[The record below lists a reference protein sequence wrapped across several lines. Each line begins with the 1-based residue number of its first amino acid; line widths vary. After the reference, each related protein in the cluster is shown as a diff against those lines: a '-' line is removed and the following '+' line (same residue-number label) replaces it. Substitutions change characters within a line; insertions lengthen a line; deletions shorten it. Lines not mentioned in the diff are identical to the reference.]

1 MKPTAVLTRPEG
13 TANSLGE
20 SLEALGWHVV
30 YQPMLVIEPITE
42 PATKPTI
49 DAGSVVIF
57 ISANAVRAGIPHLAR
72 QLKEN
77 APTVIAVGEAT
88 AAALALED
96 ITALLPVTPDSE
108 GLLALTELES
118 CRERPV
124 LIVKGEGGRALLAE
138 SLKERGAIVSEFIC
152 YRRLEATVNAAEFC
166 WQLCDL
172 DEVVFQGSSGETVER
187 LTEVLGAGGQP
198 NLLDSPLIVPSARV
212 ASMAT
217 DAGWTRVIE
226 AENAS
231 DRGFLAALS
240 KLSIQPAKL
249 PSQLGAEEHPGL
261 ESATDSPAKKNSLP
275 RRPSSPAGKTEGA
288 SDAAVSD
295 GTSLSQNKTE
305 LRVTKDTDKSSAK
318 SPGRADWFA
327 RFLLLLMLAAIGAT
341 AYGAWRYIWPDW
353 QRLIGQDTQVDAR
366 LQTLEATESVT
377 QAQLDA
383 AVSREIDQLQARL
396 SSAIAATS
404 AGRAEQQAQAA
415 AEQAALLARL
425 DRLEIRLA
433 RLTATDRRE
442 WLAQEAAF
450 TVRLAAQRLSSA
462 RDVSAALALLSNAD
476 RLLAE
481 VDDSRLDRARMAIA
495 ADRAQLMAAPRV
507 DTVGIYARFSALVTQ
522 AEALS
527 IGRQRTSEQVD
538 DLPAPGD
545 GWLARARWGWEAA
558 LAKLSGYLVIKTRD
572 REASALNT
580 PTEEELTRQLI
591 RLLLEQAQIAA
602 LSNNQLLFDKTL
614 VRATDALRSVEAQNP
629 DRATPMLAELASLS
643 AINVSPGL
651 PDLVASSAA
660 LADALQT
667 LESTIGQAEQA
678 ELDGKDQ

>member
-1 MKPTAVLTRPEG
+1 VKPTAVLTRPEG
-13 TANSLGE
+13 TANSLGG

-42 PATKPTI
+42 PATTPTI

-96 ITALLPVTPDSE
+96 ITALLPATPDSE

-152 YRRLEATVNAAEFC
+152 YRRLEAPVNAAEFC

-187 LTEVLGAGGQP
+187 LTEILGAGGQP

-217 DAGWTRVIE
+217 DAGWTRVID

-240 KLSIQPAKL
+240 KLSIQPPKL
-249 PSQLGAEEHPGL
+249 PSQPGAEEHPGL
-261 ESATDSPAKKNSLP
+261 ESATDSPAKKKFAAQA
-275 RRPSSPAGKTEGA
+275 SSPAGKTEGA

-295 GTSLSQNKTE
+295 GTSLSQHKTE
-305 LRVTKDTDKSSAK
+305 PRVTKDTDKSSAK

-353 QRLIGQDTQVDAR
+353 LRLIGQDTQVDAR

-377 QAQLDA
+377 QTQLDA

-404 AGRAEQQAQAA
+404 AGRVEQQSQAA

-614 VRATDALRSVEAQNP
+614 VRATDALRSVEAQDP

-678 ELDGKDQ
+678 ELDGKEQ

>member
-20 SLEALGWHVV
+20 SLEALGWYVV
-30 YQPMLVIEPITE
+30 YQPMLVIEPINQ
-42 PATKPTI
+42 PALTPTI
-49 DAGSVVIF
+49 DTESVVIF

-88 AAALALED
+88 AAALALEG
-96 ITALLPVTPDSE
+96 ITALVPATPDSE
-108 GLLALTELES
+108 GLLALTELDN

-124 LIVKGEGGRALLAE
+124 LLVKGEGGRALLAE

-152 YRRLEATVNAAEFC
+152 YRRLEAPVNAAEFC

-212 ASMAT
+212 ANMAT

-240 KLSIQPAKL
+240 ELSFQPGA
-249 PSQLGAEEHPGL
+249 QEHLGRENL
-261 ESATDSPAKKNSLP
+261 TESVVKKNFP
-275 RRPSSPAGKTEGA
+275 AQTSSHVGKMEDA
-288 SDAAVSD
+288 SDAAVSKD
-295 GTSLSQNKTE
+295 TSLSRHKTE
-305 LRVTKDTDKSSAK
+305 PRVTTDTEKSSAK

-341 AYGAWRYIWPDW
+341 AYGAWRYVWPDW

-425 DRLEIRLA
+425 DRLDIRLA

-614 VRATDALRSVEAQNP
+614 VRATDALRSVEAQDP

-667 LESTIGQAEQA
+667 LESTIGQADQA

>member
-42 PATKPTI
+42 PATTPTI

-96 ITALLPVTPDSE
+96 ITALLPATPDSE

-152 YRRLEATVNAAEFC
+152 YRRLEAPVNAAEFC

-187 LTEVLGAGGQP
+187 LTEILGAGGQP

-240 KLSIQPAKL
+240 NLSIQPAKL
-249 PSQLGAEEHPGL
+249 PSHPGAGEHPGL
-261 ESATDSPAKKNSLP
+261 DSATDSPAKKKFAAQA
-275 RRPSSPAGKTEGA
+275 SSPVGKTEGA
-288 SDAAVSD
+288 SDAPVSD

-305 LRVTKDTDKSSAK
+305 PRVTKDTDKSSAK

-353 QRLIGQDTQVDAR
+353 LRLIGQDTQVDAR

-377 QAQLDA
+377 QTQLDA

-404 AGRAEQQAQAA
+404 AGRVEQQSQAA

-614 VRATDALRSVEAQNP
+614 VRATDALRSVEAQDP

-678 ELDGKDQ
+678 ELDGKEQ

>member
-1 MKPTAVLTRPEG
+1 VKPTAVLTRPEG

-20 SLEALGWHVV
+20 SLEALGWYVV
-30 YQPMLVIEPITE
+30 YQPMLVIEPINE
-42 PATKPTI
+42 PALTPTI
-49 DAGSVVIF
+49 DTESVVIF

-88 AAALALED
+88 AAALALEG
-96 ITALLPVTPDSE
+96 ITALVPATPDSE
-108 GLLALTELES
+108 GLLALTELDN

-124 LIVKGEGGRALLAE
+124 LLVKGEGGRALLAE

-152 YRRLEATVNAAEFC
+152 YRRLEAPVNAAEFC

-212 ASMAT
+212 ANMAT

-240 KLSIQPAKL
+240 ELSFQPGA
-249 PSQLGAEEHPGL
+249 QEHLGRENL
-261 ESATDSPAKKNSLP
+261 TESVVKKNFP
-275 RRPSSPAGKTEGA
+275 AQTSSHVGKMEDA
-288 SDAAVSD
+288 SDAAVSKD
-295 GTSLSQNKTE
+295 TSLSRNKTE
-305 LRVTKDTDKSSAK
+305 PRVTTDTEKSSAK

-341 AYGAWRYIWPDW
+341 AYGGWHFIWPDW
-353 QRLIGQDTQVDAR
+353 QRLIGQDRQTDARYRQVDAR
-366 LQTLEATESVT
+366 LRTLEATDWVT
-377 QAQLDA
+377 QAQMDA
-383 AVSREIDQLQARL
+383 AVGREIDQLQTRL
-396 SSAIAATS
+396 SSAIAATA

-462 RDVSAALALLSNAD
+462 RDVNAALALLSNAD

-527 IGRQRTSEQVD
+527 IGRQRTSEQMD

-572 REASALNT
+572 RDASSLNT

-614 VRATDALRSVEAQNP
+614 VRTADALRSVEAQDP
-629 DRATPMLAELASLS
+629 DRAAPMLAELASLS
-643 AINVSPGL
+643 AINVSPSL

-667 LESTIGQAEQA
+667 LESTLDQAEQT
-678 ELDGKDQ
+678 ELDGQGQ

>member
-42 PATKPTI
+42 PATTPTI

-249 PSQLGAEEHPGL
+249 PSQPGAEEHPGL
-261 ESATDSPAKKNSLP
+261 ESATDSPAKKKFAAQT
-275 RRPSSPAGKTEGA
+275 SSPAGKTEGA

-305 LRVTKDTDKSSAK
+305 PRVTKDTDKSSAK

-614 VRATDALRSVEAQNP
+614 VRATDALRSVEAQDP

>member
-1 MKPTAVLTRPEG
+1 VKPTAVLTRPEG
-13 TANSLGE
+13 TANSLGG

-42 PATKPTI
+42 PATTPTI

-96 ITALLPVTPDSE
+96 ITALLPATPDSE

-152 YRRLEATVNAAEFC
+152 YRRLEAPVNAAEFC

-187 LTEVLGAGGQP
+187 LTEILGAGGQP

-217 DAGWTRVIE
+217 DAGWTRVID

-240 KLSIQPAKL
+240 KLSIQPPKL
-249 PSQLGAEEHPGL
+249 PSQPGAEEHPGL
-261 ESATDSPAKKNSLP
+261 ESATDSPAKKKFAAQA
-275 RRPSSPAGKTEGA
+275 SSPAGKTEGA

-295 GTSLSQNKTE
+295 GTSLSQHKTE
-305 LRVTKDTDKSSAK
+305 PRVTKDTDKSSAK

-353 QRLIGQDTQVDAR
+353 LRLIGQDTQVDAR

-377 QAQLDA
+377 QTQLDA

-404 AGRAEQQAQAA
+404 AGRVEQQSQAA

-614 VRATDALRSVEAQNP
+614 VRATDALRSVEAQDP

-667 LESTIGQAEQA
+667 LESTIGQADQA

>member
-13 TANSLGE
+13 TANSLGG

-42 PATKPTI
+42 PATTPTI

-57 ISANAVRAGIPHLAR
+57 ISANAVRAGIPHLVR

-96 ITALLPVTPDSE
+96 ITALLPATPDSE

-152 YRRLEATVNAAEFC
+152 YRRLEAPVNAAEFC

-217 DAGWTRVIE
+217 DAGWTRVID

-240 KLSIQPAKL
+240 KLSIQPPKL
-249 PSQLGAEEHPGL
+249 PSQPGAEEHPGL
-261 ESATDSPAKKNSLP
+261 ESATDSPAKKKFAAQA
-275 RRPSSPAGKTEGA
+275 SSPAGKTEGA

-295 GTSLSQNKTE
+295 GTSLSQHKTE
-305 LRVTKDTDKSSAK
+305 PRVTKDTDKSSAK

-353 QRLIGQDTQVDAR
+353 LRLIGQDTQVDAR

-404 AGRAEQQAQAA
+404 AGRAEQQAQEA

-425 DRLEIRLA
+425 DRLDIRLA

-614 VRATDALRSVEAQNP
+614 VRATDALRSVEAQDP

-667 LESTIGQAEQA
+667 LESTIGQADQA

>member
-42 PATKPTI
+42 PATTPTI

-57 ISANAVRAGIPHLAR
+57 ISANAVRAGIPHLVR

-96 ITALLPVTPDSE
+96 ITALLPATPDSE

-152 YRRLEATVNAAEFC
+152 YRRLEAPVNAAEFC

-240 KLSIQPAKL
+240 NLSIQPAKL
-249 PSQLGAEEHPGL
+249 PSQPGAEEHPGL
-261 ESATDSPAKKNSLP
+261 ESATDSPAKKKFAAQT
-275 RRPSSPAGKTEGA
+275 SSPVGKTEGA

-295 GTSLSQNKTE
+295 GTSLSQHKTE
-305 LRVTKDTDKSSAK
+305 PRVTKDTDKSSAK

-614 VRATDALRSVEAQNP
+614 VRATDALRSVEAQDP

>member
-1 MKPTAVLTRPEG
+1 
-13 TANSLGE
+13 
-20 SLEALGWHVV
+20 
-30 YQPMLVIEPITE
+30 MLVIEPITE
-42 PATKPTI
+42 PAMTPTI
-49 DAGSVVIF
+49 DPGSVVIF
-57 ISANAVRAGIPHLAR
+57 ISANAVRAGMPHLAR

-96 ITALLPVTPDSE
+96 ITALLPATPDSE
-108 GLLALTELES
+108 GLLALTELDN
-118 CRERPV
+118 CGERPV
-124 LIVKGEGGRALLAE
+124 LLVKGEGGRALLAE
-138 SLKERGAIVSEFIC
+138 SLRERGAIVSEFIC
-152 YRRLEATVNAAEFC
+152 YRRLEAPVNAAEFC

-187 LTEVLGAGGQP
+187 LTEVLGTGGQP

-231 DRGFLAALS
+231 DRGFLAALA

-249 PSQLGAEEHPGL
+249 SSQPGAEQHPGP
-261 ESATDSPAKKNSLP
+261 ESAADSAVKKNFAAQT
-275 RRPSSPAGKTEGA
+275 SSPVGKTEGA
-288 SDAAVSD
+288 SDAAASD
-295 GTSLSQNKTE
+295 GTSLSQHKTE
-305 LRVTKDTDKSSAK
+305 PRVTKDTDQSSAK

-341 AYGAWRYIWPDW
+341 AYGAWRFIWPDW

-377 QAQLDA
+377 QVQLDA
-383 AVSREIDQLQARL
+383 AVSREIDQLQTRL

-442 WLAQEAAF
+442 WLVQEAAF

-462 RDVSAALALLSNAD
+462 RDVKAALALLSNAD

-481 VDDSRLDRARMAIA
+481 VDDSRLDRARMAVA
-495 ADRAQLMAAPRV
+495 ADRVQLMAAPRV

-522 AEALS
+522 AGALS
-527 IGRQRTSEQVD
+527 IGRQRTSEQMD

-572 REASALNT
+572 HDASSLNT

-614 VRATDALRSVEAQNP
+614 VRAADALRSVEAQDP
-629 DRATPMLAELASLS
+629 DRAAPMLAELALLS
-643 AINVSPGL
+643 AINVSPSL

-667 LESTIGQAEQA
+667 LESTIDQAEQA
-678 ELDGKDQ
+678 ELDGQGK

>member
-1 MKPTAVLTRPEG
+1 
-13 TANSLGE
+13 
-20 SLEALGWHVV
+20 
-30 YQPMLVIEPITE
+30 
-42 PATKPTI
+42 
-49 DAGSVVIF
+49 
-57 ISANAVRAGIPHLAR
+57 
-72 QLKEN
+72 
-77 APTVIAVGEAT
+77 
-88 AAALALED
+88 
-96 ITALLPVTPDSE
+96 
-108 GLLALTELES
+108 
-118 CRERPV
+118 
-124 LIVKGEGGRALLAE
+124 
-138 SLKERGAIVSEFIC
+138 
-152 YRRLEATVNAAEFC
+152 
-166 WQLCDL
+166 
-172 DEVVFQGSSGETVER
+172 
-187 LTEVLGAGGQP
+187 LGAGGQP

-217 DAGWTRVIE
+217 DAGWTRVID

-240 KLSIQPAKL
+240 KLSIQPPKL
-249 PSQLGAEEHPGL
+249 PSQPGAEEHPGL
-261 ESATDSPAKKNSLP
+261 ESATDSPAKKKFAAQA
-275 RRPSSPAGKTEGA
+275 SSPAGKTEGA

-295 GTSLSQNKTE
+295 GTSLSQHKTE
-305 LRVTKDTDKSSAK
+305 PRVTKDTDKSSAK

-353 QRLIGQDTQVDAR
+353 LRLIGQDTQVDAR

-377 QAQLDA
+377 QTQLDA

-404 AGRAEQQAQAA
+404 AGRVEQQSQAA

-614 VRATDALRSVEAQNP
+614 VRATDALRSVEAQDP

>member
-1 MKPTAVLTRPEG
+1 VKPTAVLTRPEG

-42 PATKPTI
+42 PATTPTI

-57 ISANAVRAGIPHLAR
+57 ISANAVRAGIPHLVR

-96 ITALLPVTPDSE
+96 ITALLPATPDSE
-108 GLLALTELES
+108 GLLALPELES

-152 YRRLEATVNAAEFC
+152 YRRLEAPVNAAEFC

-240 KLSIQPAKL
+240 NLSIQPAKL
-249 PSQLGAEEHPGL
+249 PSHPGAEEHPGL
-261 ESATDSPAKKNSLP
+261 DSATDSPAKKKFAAQA
-275 RRPSSPAGKTEGA
+275 SSPVGKTEGA
-288 SDAAVSD
+288 SDAPVSD

-305 LRVTKDTDKSSAK
+305 PRVTKDTDKSSAK

-614 VRATDALRSVEAQNP
+614 VRATDALRSVEAQDP

-667 LESTIGQAEQA
+667 LESTIGQADQA

>member
-13 TANSLGE
+13 TANSLGG

-42 PATKPTI
+42 PATTPTI

-96 ITALLPVTPDSE
+96 ITALLPATPDSE
-108 GLLALTELES
+108 GLLALPELES

-152 YRRLEATVNAAEFC
+152 YRRLEAPVNAAEFC

-240 KLSIQPAKL
+240 NLSIQPAKL
-249 PSQLGAEEHPGL
+249 PSHPGAGEHPGL
-261 ESATDSPAKKNSLP
+261 DSATDSPAKKKFAAQA
-275 RRPSSPAGKTEGA
+275 SSPVGKTEGA
-288 SDAAVSD
+288 SDAPVSD

-305 LRVTKDTDKSSAK
+305 PRVTKDTDKSSAK

-353 QRLIGQDTQVDAR
+353 LRLIGQDTQVDAR

-377 QAQLDA
+377 QTQLDA

-404 AGRAEQQAQAA
+404 AGRVEQQSQAA

-614 VRATDALRSVEAQNP
+614 VRATDALRSVEAQDP

-678 ELDGKDQ
+678 ELDGKEQ

>member
-1 MKPTAVLTRPEG
+1 VKPTAVLTRPEG
-13 TANSLGE
+13 TANSLGG

-42 PATKPTI
+42 PATTPTI

-96 ITALLPVTPDSE
+96 ITALLPATPDSE

-152 YRRLEATVNAAEFC
+152 YRRLEAPVNAAEFC

-187 LTEVLGAGGQP
+187 LTEILGAGGQP

-217 DAGWTRVIE
+217 DAGWTRVID

-240 KLSIQPAKL
+240 KLSIQPPKL
-249 PSQLGAEEHPGL
+249 PSQPGAEEHPGL
-261 ESATDSPAKKNSLP
+261 ESATDSPAKKKFAAQA
-275 RRPSSPAGKTEGA
+275 SSPAGKTEGA

-295 GTSLSQNKTE
+295 GTSLSQHKTE
-305 LRVTKDTDKSSAK
+305 PRVTKDTDKSSAK

-353 QRLIGQDTQVDAR
+353 LRLIGQDTQVDAR

-377 QAQLDA
+377 QTQLDA

-404 AGRAEQQAQAA
+404 AGRVEQQSQAA

-614 VRATDALRSVEAQNP
+614 VRATDALRSVEAQDP

-660 LADALQT
+660 LADALLT
-667 LESTIGQAEQA
+667 LESTIGQADQA